1 MNAGKSKL
9 MKQSTKSRQIFAIQ
23 VKKYRQE
30 RGLRLEDLANAT
42 ELSISY
48 LSAVE
53 NGRANISV
61 DNADSIA
68 RALGVPLAVL
78 LIEHNE

>member
-1 MNAGKSKL
+1 
-9 MKQSTKSRQIFAIQ
+9 MKHSTKSRQIFADQ

-30 RGLRLEDLANAT
+30 RGLRLEDLAKAT
-42 ELSISY
+42 GLSISY

-78 LIEHNE
+78 LIEHHE